1 MRNPRRHKRYKLKS
15 EINVVP
21 YIDVMLVL
29 LIVFMVTT
37 PMLNNSVDVQL
48 PQSDAKSLQQKKDPV
63 LVSVLQDGQ
72 LYLTLSGAKKEL
84 VDKDTLKLKVGAFVR
99 ENPEVS
105 VLVGG
110 DERGTYGGIFKVLA
124 DLQAAGVAKV
134 GLMGQPGAPDEQ
146 GKSTSHGRK

>member
-1 MRNPRRHKRYKLKS
+1 MRTSGRQRRYKLKS

-29 LIVFMVTT
+29 LIIFMVTT
-37 PMLNNSVDVQL
+37 PMMNSSVDVQL
-48 PQSDAKSLQQKKDPV
+48 PQANAKSLQQKKDPV

-84 VDKDTLKLKVGAFVR
+84 VDENTLKLNVGTVVR
-99 ENPEVS
+99 QNPEVS

-110 DERGTYGGIFKVLA
+110 DERGAYGGVFKVLA
-124 DLQAAGVAKV
+124 DLQQTGVAKV
-134 GLMGQPGAPDEQ
+134 GLMGQPEQ
-146 GKSTSHGRK
+146 GKSTSDGRK

>member
-1 MRNPRRHKRYKLKS
+1 MRTSGRQRRYKLKS

-29 LIVFMVTT
+29 LIIFRGTT
-37 PMLNNSVDVQL
+37 PMMNASGDVQL
-48 PQSDAKSLQQKKDPV
+48 PQANAKSLQQKKDPV

-84 VDKDTLKLKVGAFVR
+84 VDEDTLKLKVGAFVR

-110 DERGTYGGIFKVLA
+110 DERGSYGGVFKVLA
-124 DLQAAGVAKV
+124 DLQQAGVAKV
-134 GLMGQPGAPDEQ
+134 GLMGQPEQ
-146 GKSTSHGRK
+146 GKSASNGRK

>member
-1 MRNPRRHKRYKLKS
+1 MRTSGRQRRYKLKS

-29 LIVFMVTT
+29 LIIFMVTT

-84 VDKDTLKLKVGAFVR
+84 VDEDTLKLKVGAFVR
-99 ENPEVS
+99 ENPQVS

-110 DERGTYGGIFKVLA
+110 DERGSYGGVFKVLA
-124 DLQAAGVAKV
+124 DLQQAGVAKV
-134 GLMGQPGAPDEQ
+134 GLMGQPGAPGGQ